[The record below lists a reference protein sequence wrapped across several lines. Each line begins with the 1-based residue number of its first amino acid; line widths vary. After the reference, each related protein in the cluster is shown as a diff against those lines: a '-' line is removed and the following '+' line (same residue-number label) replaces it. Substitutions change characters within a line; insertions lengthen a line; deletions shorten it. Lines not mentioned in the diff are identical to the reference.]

1 MPEKKPGILRRA
13 VSAVGNLFLRWWRE
27 ATGPLLSDD
36 HPLLVDAILRRLWVL
51 TPVLV
56 LALILAGALGFYLF
70 TGWRARD
77 LTAKALA
84 SADAGSWHFAR
95 RQIAAAESLRPGHP
109 AVQRANAVI
118 ESRLG
123 NPEAV
128 AMWEEIGEGAVLT
141 GDEIDARAEV
151 MTLRGDDAQ
160 FDLAVDALEAQ
171 GEAGRAAELRS
182 RRSLRRG
189 DIAQAIAQARAA
201 AASSEEPPL
210 RLRLLQLLAA
220 RHGSLLTDRSEAG
233 LDLAAAAEMIALID
247 GLAGT
252 PSGGEALA
260 IGLEAPYFPA
270 GKKSEW
276 AAAAWLQPT
285 DTNPALLP
293 AAEFLAVSGAESP
306 EALYEK
312 LQPVYAGSL
321 PPQRAALARWMLGRG
336 LNEQVLAAVSIA
348 DAAQDEA
355 LFRQRASAL
364 AGLGRWEE
372 AIQLAQTPES
382 KAPESVRLMVQAL
395 ATGELGRRGEAD
407 ELARTALR
415 VSVEE
420 SLVGQTIDLADRQ
433 GLSALADEAIV
444 DMCGNA
450 ASADGAFGL
459 ARDRFGRQGQFAT
472 LDQAYAAARQA
483 APSATS
489 VRDYA
494 LYLELLAGSGV
505 DPTVTAGVVAEHP
518 ADVGA
523 RFNHAL
529 ALLKAGRSGEALA
542 VFDDLDVMVDKLPP
556 GLRAV
561 SAAVL
566 HAAGDPSALVVV
578 RGIDPALLTPGEYAL
593 IAPLRFEGR

>member
-1 MPEKKPGILRRA
+1 MPENKPGILRRS

-51 TPVLV
+51 TPVLL
-56 LALILAGALGFYLF
+56 LALILLGALGFYLF

-95 RQIAAAESLRPGHP
+95 RQIAAAANLRPELP
-109 AVQRANAVI
+109 AVKRANAVI

-171 GEAGRAAELRS
+171 GETGRAAELRS

-233 LDLAAAAEMIALID
+233 LDLAAAAEMSALID

-252 PSGGEALA
+252 PSGGEALV

-293 AAEFLAVSGAESP
+293 AAEFLAVSGAESR

-336 LNEQVLAAVSIA
+336 MNEQVLAAVSIA

-407 ELARTALR
+407 ELAR
-415 VSVEE
+415 
-420 SLVGQTIDLADRQ
+420 
-433 GLSALADEAIV
+433 
-444 DMCGNA
+444 
-450 ASADGAFGL
+450 
-459 ARDRFGRQGQFAT
+459 DRFGRQGQFAT
-472 LDQAYAAARQA
+472 LDQAYVAARQA
-483 APSATS
+483 APSAMS

-529 ALLKAGRSGEALA
+529 ALLKAGRPGEALA

-578 RGIDPALLTPGEYAL
+578 RGIDPALLSPGEYAL
-593 IAPLRFEGR
+593 IAPLRFEGQ